1 MVIMEIYWEFTAGE
15 TKHLDVTDVDR
26 FMIGEKRKSVSRL
39 RISVLSFRLDGSSLK
54 QLIQNLLTKE
64 YYFGFAGVFRIN
76 EGILTMIDLM

>member
-26 FMIGEKRKSVSRL
+26 FVIGGKRKSVSRL
-39 RISVLSFRLDGSSLK
+39 RISVLSFRLDESSLI

-64 YYFGFAGVFRIN
+64 YIGFAGVFRIN
-76 EGILTMIDLM
+76 EGILTKIDLM

>member
-39 RISVLSFRLDGSSLK
+39 RISVLSFRLDESSLI

-64 YYFGFAGVFRIN
+64 YIGFAGVFRIN

>member
-1 MVIMEIYWEFTAGE
+1 MDGGRMVIMEIYWEFTAGE

-39 RISVLSFRLDGSSLK
+39 RISVLSFRLDGSSLI

-64 YYFGFAGVFRIN
+64 YLQVFL
-76 EGILTMIDLM
+76 GSMKVF